1 MLPIRFRPNVALL
14 TVLLVAA
21 AGCSGDRGAPVTT
34 ETDSPALATAP
45 AATVSFACA
54 SGREIMVAYPD
65 TGSVRL
71 TYLGQEYA
79 MAQTPVA
86 SGARYAGADMV
97 WTSSVADDGERAVLS
112 RVGADG
118 SSSGTVLERCAL
130 PAGNAS
136 PQPAAP
142 SETPVPA
149 NPTNVATGVPPCKGP
164 QLKLEEAGGDAGM
177 GNRVA
182 IVGVRNLGS
191 ASCSLNGY
199 PSISLIDDRNQPLA
213 TVKADTGPSSYFRSG
228 QTPALVTLPPQG
240 RAWFDIAWNVV
251 PHEAD
256 GETVCPTAARVR
268 MTAPNDTSPVWL
280 DHPLTP
286 CGGVVHVTPFRS
298 VAEPAPPAS

>member
-118 SSSGTVLERCAL
+118 SSSGTVLERP
-130 PAGNAS
+130 PAGRAFRNARS
-136 PQPAAP
+136 GQPDERRDGRAALQGA
-142 SETPVPA
+142 ST
-149 NPTNVATGVPPCKGP
+149 
-164 QLKLEEAGGDAGM
+164 EAGGG
-177 GNRVA
+177 RRRC
-182 IVGVRNLGS
+182 RNG
-191 ASCSLNGY
+191 
-199 PSISLIDDRNQPLA
+199 
-213 TVKADTGPSSYFRSG
+213 
-228 QTPALVTLPPQG
+228 
-240 RAWFDIAWNVV
+240 
-251 PHEAD
+251 
-256 GETVCPTAARVR
+256 
-268 MTAPNDTSPVWL
+268 
-280 DHPLTP
+280 
-286 CGGVVHVTPFRS
+286 
-298 VAEPAPPAS
+298 